1 MTYEPIDKPR
11 MVINAWRATGM
22 IDQAIADAAGLDQK
36 TIYSIR
42 MQETKRCQ
50 TFVFDA
56 LMNLGMPEVPDVS
69 SYEYL
74 PSNSLVGKIGSER
87 RLQALIAEGFSRVF
101 LAERIGIDR
110 SSLDRLIDK
119 RYIRDGKPHEF
130 ITASLAYKISE
141 LYEEFAATDPL
152 IFQKIQPVNR
162 CKNYASK
169 RGFVPS
175 RYWEWDKLD
184 DPDGFPNL
192 NGDCGT
198 VKGYNKHKRAGES
211 RCDACKKASII
222 HRNEIRNLDGGY
234 QGDRRKFNGS
244 TNKKLSN
251 ADVIDIRRM
260 YGEGKARGEIASMY
274 NMNPN
279 YIGKIARGELR

>member
-1 MTYEPIDKPR
+1 MFEPADKPR
-11 MVINAWRATGM
+11 MVINAWRAAGM
-22 IDQAIADAAGLDQK
+22 VDQTIADAAGINQK

-42 MQETKRCQ
+42 MQETKHCQ

-69 SYEYL
+69 SYESL
-74 PSNSLVGKIGSER
+74 PGNSLVGKIGSER
-87 RLQALIAEGFSRVF
+87 RLQALMAEGFSRLF
-101 LAERIGIDR
+101 LAKRIGINR
-110 SSLDRLIDK
+110 SSLDRLIDN
-119 RYIRDGKPHEF
+119 RYVRAGQPNEF
-130 ITASLAYKISE
+130 ITAGLACKISE
-141 LYEEFAATDPL
+141 IYEEFAAADPL

-175 RYWEWDKLD
+175 RYWDWDKLD

-198 VKGYNKHKRAGES
+198 IKGYNKHKRAGES
-211 RCDACKKASII
+211 RCEACKKASII

-244 TNKKLSN
+244 KNKKLS
-251 ADVIDIRRM
+251 DVDIDDIRRM
-260 YGEGKARGEIASMY
+260 YGEGKTQGEIASMY
-274 NMNPN
+274 NMSPN
-279 YIGKIARGELR
+279 YIGKVARGDLR